1 ASSMLGFSML
11 GSSLGSTTPA
21 SSGVGDAVA
30 IIRIQGAISDGDDA
44 DIATGAVSGTVIADL
59 KAAAEDDS
67 IKAIVLRVDSP
78 GGTVTGSAQIYEAI
92 LEIEKPVVVSMAGVA
107 ASGGYYV
114 SAPADHIFRRPET
127 TTGSLGVVITL
138 YDVR

>member
-1 ASSMLGFSML
+1 IDPLPPTAVSPTSHSAAPTERNGRTPFWILLSVVIGFMLPVCACAVFMASSMLGFSML

-67 IKAIVLRVDSP
+67 IKAI
-78 GGTVTGSAQIYEAI
+78 
-92 LEIEKPVVVSMAGVA
+92 
-107 ASGGYYV
+107 
-114 SAPADHIFRRPET
+114 
-127 TTGSLGVVITL
+127 
-138 YDVR
+138 